1 MAKEAQLVADDAEP
15 ASLKEPATHC
25 EQYASLD
32 KAGPAAVLK
41 VERNTPDSSSAVDC
55 VQSPQGV
62 KYLRNVHSL
71 FLCYLVTTY
80 DLEPGGKENR
90 FLAVIIAGLFPV
102 VGIFDSSFGINQT
115 SRRIGSQ
122 QFDSPN
128 LIAGQDEHGDAKV
141 KGTGDS
147 HFLIANPNILCRC
160 EGHGGIDA
168 FGLVL
173 AVLGLLAGRIE
184 HKITQEF
191 HSHVASGR
199 GKLQRLK
206 TGNEAGKLV
215 EEVHCYSFCS
225 VTDLQL
231 IT

>member
-41 VERNTPDSSSAVDC
+41 VERNAPDSSSAVDC

-90 FLAVIIAGLFPV
+90 FSAVIIAGLFPV
-102 VGIFDSSFGINQT
+102 IGIFNSHFGFEQAG
-115 SRRIGSQ
+115 RRIGSQ

-147 HFLIANPNILCRC
+147 HLLIANPNILCRC
-160 EGHGGIDA
+160 EGSSGIDA

-173 AVLGLLAGRIE
+173 AVLGLFAGRIE
-184 HKITQEF
+184 HKIAQEL
-191 HSHVASGR
+191 HGLIAANQ
-199 GKLQRLK
+199 GKFQGLE
-206 TGNEAGKLV
+206 TGNETGKLV
-215 EEVHCYSFCS
+215 KEVHHLFLLFCY
-225 VTDLQL
+225 
-231 IT
+231 